1 MQTKFMPE
9 QHAMMWTSPGAA
21 GGEGIA
27 GSVPWPFY
35 AGAAVLPFL
44 ATGAVMTA
52 RMELLVVAAVV
63 AHLVTVR
70 NPGAW
75 VNPASRTSA
84 LAAAGTAMAASLGVD
99 VSAAATNLPAAAV
112 FVGIFVTAMAC
123 GAGAVR
129 RMRVSVQASGW
140 LLAATMSAAALW
152 LRYPSQGSTRAL
164 AAFGLVSAWCM
175 WSIAQRKPAP
185 WLTPSGI
192 AEKALSGMPTRRRHV
207 LLNTY
212 SHKMSRQEVA
222 AALNITAS
230 SVGDELRRGRAAV
243 ARALGTPRR
252 ALWRSASRDESLI
265 SDFLDGDL
273 EAEPVVQRLL
283 RDEKFKRTAS
293 GMFKAHELLEG
304 HRLSMEPELTAK
316 RGFRGFLA
324 MLRWTLGLAG
334 MIAIAWLASDAWLR
348 GREART
354 ARAEGRAVSSD
365 MWLRTNSSMDPGQT
379 VTIPMLHGP
388 LTLYENTRLTTG
400 RRLSMEG
407 VRGRRATLDG
417 KLATTITTP
426 DPWML
431 NTATAEIVLNR
442 GSYQVTSIPGSG
454 VTTIV
459 VRAGRAEVR
468 HIGDAGAFVSVSGGQ
483 RAVVTDAVR
492 IMGSK

>member
-1 MQTKFMPE
+1 
-9 QHAMMWTSPGAA
+9 
-21 GGEGIA
+21 
-27 GSVPWPFY
+27 
-35 AGAAVLPFL
+35 
-44 ATGAVMTA
+44 
-52 RMELLVVAAVV
+52 
-63 AHLVTVR
+63 
-70 NPGAW
+70 
-75 VNPASRTSA
+75 
-84 LAAAGTAMAASLGVD
+84 
-99 VSAAATNLPAAAV
+99 
-112 FVGIFVTAMAC
+112 
-123 GAGAVR
+123 
-129 RMRVSVQASGW
+129 
-140 LLAATMSAAALW
+140 
-152 LRYPSQGSTRAL
+152 
-164 AAFGLVSAWCM
+164 
-175 WSIAQRKPAP
+175 
-185 WLTPSGI
+185 
-192 AEKALSGMPTRRRHV
+192 
-207 LLNTY
+207 
-212 SHKMSRQEVA
+212 
-222 AALNITAS
+222 
-230 SVGDELRRGRAAV
+230 
-243 ARALGTPRR
+243 
-252 ALWRSASRDESLI
+252 
-265 SDFLDGDL
+265 
-273 EAEPVVQRLL
+273 VVQRLL